1 MVLWMMIVLDSDVA
15 KQFPLAL
22 VAQRET
28 LILDDH
34 AFVREGSVSQIGHPM
49 FMSGYISCQVK
60 YTLVLGAKCGT
71 DV

>member
-1 MVLWMMIVLDSDVA
+1 MIVLDSDVA

-34 AFVREGSVSQIGHPM
+34 AFV
-49 FMSGYISCQVK
+49 
-60 YTLVLGAKCGT
+60 
-71 DV
+71 